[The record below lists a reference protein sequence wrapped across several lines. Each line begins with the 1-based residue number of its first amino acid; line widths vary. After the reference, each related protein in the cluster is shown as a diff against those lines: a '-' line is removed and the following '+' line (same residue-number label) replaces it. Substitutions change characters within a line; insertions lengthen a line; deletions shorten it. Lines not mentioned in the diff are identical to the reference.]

1 MSARK
6 AVLRTVSAGPDKED
20 SAVDLTFPVQSVET
34 KMHGPYKR
42 GDRLLYEK
50 PWIFVVSEK
59 CRERICNH
67 CFESLHSSTGA
78 SLPCQPEILVRV
90 SRTMK
95 PGLRRCTGCAFS
107 WYCGKDCQK
116 TSWKFVHKH
125 ECQFFKKALE
135 TEETA
140 IPLTVETVRLCLQ
153 AMIRMKNDPDWDRPA
168 DGFPELSHRTFP
180 NIMSHWKEIRED
192 QKELDFIDLMSSYF
206 QKIWKGQDLYS
217 DLIEPSVLGVIYGK
231 VRINNMTI
239 FGTYGDKLGV
249 GLYLSASA
257 IDHACLPNAC
267 PSFSGIRINIH
278 ATEDVDCFDNVR
290 LSYLD
295 QTYFSRPRREMLRQR
310 YYFDCFCRGCADDR
324 LDRKMNAVRCTKP
337 SCKGHV
343 LMDPYTFDSD
353 PCSVCQEMPDDISKE
368 SIKRALQNGI
378 EAQALVAEAKKS
390 DEHRK
395 VLHESEELYLILR
408 KVMHPT
414 NTLLI
419 STSLQ
424 VATSAD
430 ILGQYD
436 KAFFHFMQLAIVYP
450 QVFSRWCFQYSEIL
464 MKCTTRGLLV
474 QQSPLQHRNL
484 LVHFIEAMKIVS
496 TCAGRDSPTFAYY
509 KKFYDDCRQ
518 T

>member
-390 DEHRK
+390 DGKSHCLASLASKSTARIGRTVFNFAQSDASNQHAADFHIPSSRHLRRHSRTIRQGLFPFYAAGHCVSPSVFPV
-395 VLHESEELYLILR
+395 VLSI
-408 KVMHPT
+408 
-414 NTLLI
+414 
-419 STSLQ
+419 
-424 VATSAD
+424 
-430 ILGQYD
+430 
-436 KAFFHFMQLAIVYP
+436 F
-450 QVFSRWCFQYSEIL
+450 
-464 MKCTTRGLLV
+464 
-474 QQSPLQHRNL
+474 
-484 LVHFIEAMKIVS
+484 
-496 TCAGRDSPTFAYY
+496 RDSDEVYNTRTARAAVTIAASQSACP
-509 KKFYDDCRQ
+509 FY
-518 T
+518 